1 MRSMTV
7 SAPLSLH
14 QRIVTELE
22 TRILSGTWPPGQRVP
37 SEAELVGHYG
47 CSRMTVN
54 KAIAQ
59 LVRAGLVA
67 RKRRAGTFVLR
78 PGARSAV
85 LEIRDIKSEIEAL
98 GHVHSH
104 TILERKARKAT
115 RADVA
120 TIGVPLATPLLGLT
134 TLHRANN
141 KPFCFEARTI
151 NLAAV
156 PTAIEAN
163 FDADTPGS
171 WLVHHVPWTDAEH
184 RIRAS
189 QTTPQVSAALG
200 IANGAAGL
208 VVERRTWLR
217 GQPVTHV
224 VFTYPAEGHEL
235 VARFSPSADE

>member
-1 MRSMTV
+1 MTEI
-7 SAPLSLH
+7 APLSLH

-22 TRILSGTWPPGQRVP
+22 TRILSGAWPPGQRVP
-37 SEAELVGHYG
+37 SEVELVAHYG

-59 LVRAGLVA
+59 LVRAGLVV

-85 LEIRDIKSEIEAL
+85 LEIRDIKSEVEAL
-98 GHVHSH
+98 GHVHTH
-104 TILERKARKAT
+104 TILQRKARKAT

-120 TIGVPLATPLLGLT
+120 TLGIALATPLLGLT
-134 TLHRANN
+134 TLHCANG
-141 KPFCFEARTI
+141 KPFCHEVRSI
-151 NLAAV
+151 NLEAV

-163 FDADTPGS
+163 FEAESPGS

-184 RIRAS
+184 RIRAAE
-189 QTTPQVSAALG
+189 TAPQVSDALG
-200 IANGAAGL
+200 ITKGAAGL

>member
-1 MRSMTV
+1 MSENPT
-7 SAPLSLH
+7 LSLH

-22 TRILSGTWPPGQRVP
+22 TRILSGEWPPGQRVP
-37 SEAELVGHYG
+37 SEAELVSHYG

-59 LVRAGLVA
+59 LVRAGLVV

-78 PGARSAV
+78 PGMRSAM
-85 LEIRDIKSEIEAL
+85 LEIRDIKTEVEAL
-98 GHVHSH
+98 GLVHTH
-104 TILERKARKAT
+104 TILQRKTRKAT
-115 RADVA
+115 RADA
-120 TIGVPLATPLLGLT
+120 NTLGVPLATPLLGLN
-134 TLHRANN
+134 TLHCAND

-151 NLAAV
+151 NLEAV
-156 PTAIEAN
+156 PNANEAN
-163 FDADTPGS
+163 FDAESPGS

-184 RIRAS
+184 RIRAAE
-189 QTTPQVSAALG
+189 TAPQVSKELG
-200 IANGAAGL
+200 IAAGAAGL

-235 VARFSPSADE
+235 VARFSPSAEE

>member
-1 MRSMTV
+1 MSE

-14 QRIVTELE
+14 QRIVSELE
-22 TRILSGTWPPGQRVP
+22 TRILSGAWPPGQRIP
-37 SEAELVGHYG
+37 SEAELVAHYD

-67 RKRRAGTFVLR
+67 RKRRAGSFVLR

-85 LEIRDIKSEIEAL
+85 LELRDIKSEVEAL
-98 GHVHSH
+98 GLTHSH
-104 TILERKARKAT
+104 TILQRKTRNAT

-120 TIGVPLATPLLGLT
+120 TLGVPLAAPLLGLL
-134 TLHRANN
+134 TLHCAND
-141 KPFCFEARTI
+141 KPFCHESRTI
-151 NLAAV
+151 NVEAV
-156 PTAIEAN
+156 PHVN
-163 FDADTPGS
+163 DADFASETPGS

-184 RIRAS
+184 RIRAAK
-189 QTTPQVSAALG
+189 TAPQVSTHLG
-200 IANGAAGL
+200 IESGDPGL

-224 VFTYPAEGHEL
+224 VFTYPAAGHEL
-235 VARFSPSADE
+235 VARFSPSAED

>member
-1 MRSMTV
+1 
-7 SAPLSLH
+7 
-14 QRIVTELE
+14 
-22 TRILSGTWPPGQRVP
+22 
-37 SEAELVGHYG
+37 
-47 CSRMTVN
+47 MTVN

-59 LVRAGLVA
+59 LVRAGLMA

-104 TILERKARKAT
+104 TILHRKARRAT
-115 RADVA
+115 GADAGILGVA
-120 TIGVPLATPLLGLT
+120 LATPLLGLT
-134 TLHRANN
+134 TLHRANG
-141 KPFCFEARTI
+141 KPFCYETRTI
-151 NLAAV
+151 NLDAV
-156 PTAIEAN
+156 PSANEADFN
-163 FDADTPGS
+163 LDTPGS

-184 RIRAS
+184 RIRAAE
-189 QTTPQVSAALG
+189 TAPPVSAALG
-200 IANGAAGL
+200 IASGAASL

-235 VARFSPSADE
+235 VARFSPSAEE